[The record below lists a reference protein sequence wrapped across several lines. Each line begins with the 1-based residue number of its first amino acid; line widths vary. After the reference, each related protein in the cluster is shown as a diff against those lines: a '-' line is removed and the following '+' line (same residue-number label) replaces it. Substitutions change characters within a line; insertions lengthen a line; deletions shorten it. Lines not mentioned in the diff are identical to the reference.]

1 MIQSYKEQLEKK
13 VERIQE
19 QFSEFLTNNAGVEVF
34 ESHDHSFRQRVEFR
48 VWRDFDGD
56 KNITDVY
63 YAMFKPG
70 QKPSNETIIR
80 IDDFPIASERIRE
93 LMPKLL
99 EALKAQ
105 EILIKKLYQVE
116 FLSTLR
122 GDTLITLIYHKK
134 LDDDWAE
141 LAKDLQKQ
149 LDVHIVG
156 RSRKQKVV
164 LSQDFVTETLEV
176 KGESF
181 KYKQIEGGFTQPNA
195 VVCEKMLTWACER
208 SLQIN
213 AENHPKDLL
222 ELYCGNGNFTLPL
235 SQYYRKTLATEV
247 AKVSVHAAK
256 YNIEVNKCQNIAIA
270 RLSAEEF
277 TEAFTQ
283 KREFKRLAQDGIEL
297 QQYDFSTIFMDPP
310 RAGVDGETLKL
321 AQRFNNIL
329 YVSCNPDTLIDN
341 MQVLKQT
348 HNVRKMALFDQF
360 PFTHHVEM
368 GVWLE
373 KKN

>member
-134 LDDDWAE
+134 LDDDWTE